1 MPNTAE
7 HYLEKS
13 WQAEVL
19 RYWATSL
26 HVQKLRYQYKLAKLL
41 YYGNSSNGFEVINE
55 IYDLLFFRREP
66 PGVLSQQEMQ
76 SLIEEYERIFGK
88 DKKGN

>member
-1 MPNTAE
+1 
-7 HYLEKS
+7 
-13 WQAEVL
+13 
-19 RYWATSL
+19 
-26 HVQKLRYQYKLAKLL
+26 
-41 YYGNSSNGFEVINE
+41 VINE